1 MIPKF
6 ESALD
11 HISIFQGL
19 ADAERAVIAQRCNW
33 RRVSPREQ
41 VIGQMETS
49 TDVFFVVQGHL
60 RAINFSQLGKQVS
73 FVDVG
78 PGEIVGDFAAID
90 GEARSTNVLALD
102 DAFIGSMSAESLW
115 EAIGKHPCI
124 AAELLK
130 RLTGVIRQLNERVFV
145 LSTMNVNN
153 RIHAELLSLAHSSG
167 INDNSSTIVP
177 TLTHAEIA
185 SRVGS
190 SRETVSREINA
201 LAKAGVVR
209 KDKRTLII
217 QDVSWLEN
225 SVALELGEP
234 TKADGAVD

>member
-11 HISIFQGL
+11 NISIFQGL
-19 ADAERAVIAQRCNW
+19 DDAERAVIAQRCNW
-33 RRVSPREQ
+33 RRVDPREQ
-41 VIGQMETS
+41 VIGEMETS
-49 TDVFFVVQGHL
+49 TDVFFVIQGHL

-102 DAFIGSMSAESLW
+102 DAFIGSMSAGSFW
-115 EAIGKHPCI
+115 EAIAKHPCI

-130 RLTGVIRQLNERVFV
+130 RLTRVIRQLNERVFV

-153 RIHAELLSLAHSSG
+153 RIHAELLTLARTSG
-167 INDNSSTIVP
+167 ITDNSSTIVP

-190 SRETVSREINA
+190 SRETVSREINTM
-201 LAKAGVVR
+201 AKAGIIR

-225 SVALELGEP
+225 SVAIELGEP
-234 TKADGAVD
+234 TTGDSAAE

>member
-11 HISIFQGL
+11 NISIFRGL
-19 ADAERAVIAQRCNW
+19 NDVERAAIARRCNW
-33 RRVSPREQ
+33 RRVDPREQ

-60 RAINFSQLGKQVS
+60 RAINFSNLGKQVS
-73 FVDVG
+73 FIDVG
-78 PGEIVGDFAAID
+78 PGEIIGEFAAID

-102 DAFIGSMSAESLW
+102 DAFIGSMSAEAFW
-115 EAIGKHPCI
+115 QAIEKHPCV

-130 RLTGVIRQLNERVFV
+130 LLTGVIRHLNERVFV
-145 LSTMNVNN
+145 LSTMNVNS
-153 RIHAELLSLAHSSG
+153 RIHAELLTLARASG
-167 INDNSSTIVP
+167 IRDNSSTIVP

-201 LAKAGVVR
+201 LAKSGIV
-209 KDKRTLII
+209 KKNKRLLII
-217 QDVSWLEN
+217 QDVAWLEKA
-225 SVALELGEP
+225 VALELGELANEEYD
-234 TKADGAVD
+234 AD

>member
-19 ADAERAVIAQRCNW
+19 NDAERAVIARQCNW
-33 RRVSPREQ
+33 RRVAPREQ
-41 VIGQMETS
+41 VIGQMDTS

-78 PGEIVGDFAAID
+78 PGTIVGEFAALD

-102 DAFIGSMSAESLW
+102 DAFIGSMSAESFW
-115 EAIGKHPCI
+115 QAIEKHPCI

-153 RIHAELLSLAHSSG
+153 RIHAELLSLAHASG
-167 INDNSSTIVP
+167 ISDNSSTIVP

-209 KDKRTLII
+209 KDKRILII

-234 TKADGAVD
+234 TTGDSAA